1 MLIQQKFKTDS
12 DNNTDHNKLEAMR
25 DLGTH
30 SCKQLQGMK
39 VSDVELLASS
49 KIDTKHLATFYK
61 SFKLQNYEWTQK
73 GDVEDDKE
81 DDKDEDVDLRTKRKV
96 KTLDSF
102 SIEHE

>member
-1 MLIQQKFKTDS
+1 
-12 DNNTDHNKLEAMR
+12 MR

-73 GDVEDDKE
+73 GDVEDEKE
-81 DDKDEDVDLRTKRKV
+81 GEDEEIDERTKRKV